1 MFDAKLAADAKTLPM
16 FCHSNPKCWFCSRCQ
31 IPCFGPKSQMSGIWA
46 VFCWDY
52 RECFHIFVSD
62 MRTLV
67 TILYWMLSVVVAAL
81 VVSSA
86 GYTFQESILMGTMF
100 LPGALAAKYLFPK
113 VSFKKRSEGILN
125 VIYIVLAILV
135 LEYLLIYATNIFI
148 HTLRLGTDDYDVIH
162 YNLPSPGI
170 IANPVFISILVSIL
184 AIGGSLIDRWLTVKH
199 PEIETPV
206 TFCSMRKKVTL
217 LPSEI
222 VYVESCDT
230 EVIVHASDGRALHNR
245 TPISQWEAL
254 LGPGFIRIHRAFLV
268 NSRYAKLESQDTVSV
283 ADTKLPV
290 SRKYQKQLN
299 MLFQEN

>member
-1 MFDAKLAADAKTLPM
+1 
-16 FCHSNPKCWFCSRCQ
+16 
-31 IPCFGPKSQMSGIWA
+31 
-46 VFCWDY
+46 
-52 RECFHIFVSD
+52 

-148 HTLRLGTDDYDVIH
+148 YNQRLGLGSGNDNVYYQNH
-162 YNLPSPGI
+162 YMPSPGI
-170 IANPVFISILVSIL
+170 IVNPVFISILVSIL

-206 TFCSMRKKVTL
+206 TFCSMRRKVTL

-254 LGPGFIRIHRAFLV
+254 LSPGFIRIHRAFLV

-283 ADTKLPV
+283 ADTKLSV
-290 SRKYQKQLN
+290 SRKYQKHLN
-299 MLFQEN
+299 DLIPNS